1 MGMRL
6 AAIVVLAISVSP
18 AFGGYYRNGEFRE
31 PCNDLPPL
39 SAMAEPSVPYE
50 VVAQPSDDI
59 QISCG
64 GPFARI
70 ATACARWVDPTSADD
85 GWVIYIDNGLS
96 ADDFACVLI
105 YEKAHL
111 PPNNWADQK
120 WETYVRHGGS
130 DPR

>member
-1 MGMRL
+1 MRTIIAL
-6 AAIVVLAISVSP
+6 AFTALTVAS
-18 AFGGYYRNGEFRE
+18 AAAGYYRNGEFRE

-39 SAMAEPSVPYE
+39 DKRAEPTVPHE
-50 VVAQPSDDI
+50 VIAQPTAEV

-70 ATACARWVDPTSADD
+70 ATACAIPLEGSWT
-85 GWVIYIDNGLS
+85 IYIDNDLS
-96 ADDFACVLI
+96 AADFACVLI

-120 WETYVRHGGS
+120 WETYVRHGGN